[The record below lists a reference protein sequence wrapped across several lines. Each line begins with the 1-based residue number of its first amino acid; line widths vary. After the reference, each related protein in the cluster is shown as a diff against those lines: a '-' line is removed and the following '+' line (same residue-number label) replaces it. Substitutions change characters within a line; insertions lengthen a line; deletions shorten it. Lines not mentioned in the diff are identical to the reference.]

1 MEEPWIVHIIDL
13 PGDASACRCVR
24 CGQEFDNRYIDIT
37 PPGAMLAV
45 RPEAVPPQWRP
56 IFERDDLMPDEISC
70 DRLVGR
76 D

>member
-1 MEEPWIVHIIDL
+1 MDQPWIVHIIDL
-13 PGDASACRCVR
+13 PDDERACRCVR
-24 CGQEFDNRYIDIT
+24 CGQEFDHHGVEIT

-45 RPEAVPPQWRP
+45 RPDSTPLVWRS
-56 IFERDDLMPDEISC
+56 ILERDDLMSDEVSC